1 MTTKRSNFK
10 EFFLPYP
17 NDVYQLFGINDSFL
31 HLIENSLAVEIN
43 LVNNQLQIIG
53 DEKQAVL
60 ARQIIKQLEQMIA
73 SGIQIDQTDIVNL
86 INVQQVSSQ
95 KIEQDYYQ
103 QVIYHSKKGGII
115 RPKNETQKK
124 FVKLVKDN
132 DITFG
137 VGPAGTGKTYLAVV
151 LAVASLKT
159 HQVER
164 IILTRPAVE
173 AGESLGFLPGDL
185 KEKVDPYLRPV
196 YDVLDEILGADQSA
210 RLIDH
215 GVIEIAPLAYMRGR
229 TLNNSFIIL
238 DEAQN
243 TTSSQMKMFLTR
255 LGLHSKMIVNGDISQ
270 IDLPSKV
277 QSGLLQASKILK
289 NIKGIGFI
297 NFSSKDVVRHQLVTK
312 IIEAYEKE
320 RR

>member
-17 NDVYQLFGINDSFL
+17 NDIYQLFGINDSFL
-31 HLIENSLAVEIN
+31 HLIEDSLTVEIN

-53 DEKQAVL
+53 NEKQATL
-60 ARQIIKQLEQMIA
+60 AREIIKQLERMIA

-86 INVQQVSSQ
+86 INVQQESSQ

-103 QVIYHSKKGGII
+103 QSIYHSKKGGTI
-115 RPKNETQKK
+115 RPKNATQKK
-124 FVKLVKDN
+124 FVQLVKDN

-151 LAVASLKT
+151 LAVASLKS

-173 AGESLGFLPGDL
+173 AGENLGFLPGDL

-215 GVIEIAPLAYMRGR
+215 GVIEVAPLAYMRGR

-255 LGLHSKMIVNGDISQ
+255 LGLSSKMIVNGDVSQ

-289 NIKGIGFI
+289 DIKGIGFI
-297 NFSSKDVVRHQLVTK
+297 NFSAKDVVRHQLVTK

-320 RR
+320 GR

>member
-17 NDVYQLFGINDSFL
+17 NDIYQLFGINDSFL
-31 HLIENSLAVEIN
+31 HLIEDSLTVEIN

-53 DEKQAVL
+53 NEKQATL
-60 ARQIIKQLEQMIA
+60 AREIIKQLERMIA

-86 INVQQVSSQ
+86 INVQQESSQ

-103 QVIYHSKKGGII
+103 QSIYHSKKGGTI

-124 FVKLVKDN
+124 FVQLVKDN

-151 LAVASLKT
+151 LAVASLKS

-173 AGESLGFLPGDL
+173 AGENLGFLPGDL

-215 GVIEIAPLAYMRGR
+215 GVIEVAPLAYMRGR

-255 LGLHSKMIVNGDISQ
+255 LGLSSKMIVNGDISQ

-297 NFSSKDVVRHQLVTK
+297 NFSAKDVVRHQLVTK

-320 RR
+320 GH

>member
-17 NDVYQLFGINDSFL
+17 NDIYQLFGINDSFL
-31 HLIENSLAVEIN
+31 HLIEDSLTVEIN

-53 DEKQAVL
+53 NEKQATL
-60 ARQIIKQLEQMIA
+60 AREIIKQLERMIA

-103 QVIYHSKKGGII
+103 QSIYHSKKGGII

-124 FVKLVKDN
+124 FVQLVKDN

-151 LAVASLKT
+151 LAVASLKS

-173 AGESLGFLPGDL
+173 AGENLGFLPGDL

-215 GVIEIAPLAYMRGR
+215 GVIEVAPLAYMRGR

-255 LGLHSKMIVNGDISQ
+255 LGLNSKMIVNGDISQ

-289 NIKGIGFI
+289 DIKGIGFI
-297 NFSSKDVVRHQLVTK
+297 SFSSKDVVRHQLVTK

-320 RR
+320 GR